1 LGRAVKNKAKKTAT
15 EAGKLKGWAAIAAFL
30 AIPISTAQ
38 RWAKDGMPVHRE
50 GRFTVAD
57 AKELSAWLG
66 RESHMA
72 GPAHVATGATDLAI
86 ALKESISAARRERK
100 TKKA

>member
-1 LGRAVKNKAKKTAT
+1 MTNKSKKTAT

-30 AIPISTAQ
+30 AIPVSTAQ
-38 RWAKDGMPVHRE
+38 RWAKDGMPVQRE

-57 AKELSAWLG
+57 PKGLSAWLG

-72 GPAHVATGATDLAI
+72 GPAHVATGATDLAS
-86 ALKESISAARRERK
+86 ALKESISAARRGRK
-100 TKKA
+100 ARKS